1 MFSHPFVQ
9 HHSSWILVY
18 QGLGRITGDEA
29 TERRVLKILLGTDI
43 RDWNWRLES
52 ATVAFLLSRSNT
64 APLCLDRTDVN
75 KLVQRTVKDFEDN
88 LRTEYT
94 KFHYAPFLLA
104 GLLRWRLKEPKGLL
118 LGHDP
123 LAGKLLSVIERAEND
138 LQDRRRP
145 SLSLKKK
152 REKYLP
158 ILADL
163 RSELEGEGGN
173 PDLLLNIYG
182 AGD

>member
-1 MFSHPFVQ
+1 MFLLSVVLRTTSDRANNENAALKFLTWQFRRCPAIVADWLIDCVENRGLFSHPFIQ

-52 ATVAFLLSRSNT
+52 ATVAFLLSRSDS
-64 APLCLDRTDVN
+64 APLCLDRTDVTQ
-75 KLVQRTVKDFEDN
+75 LVQRTVRDFEDN

-104 GLLRWRLKEPKGLL
+104 GLLRWRL
-118 LGHDP
+118 
-123 LAGKLLSVIERAEND
+123 
-138 LQDRRRP
+138 
-145 SLSLKKK
+145 
-152 REKYLP
+152 
-158 ILADL
+158 
-163 RSELEGEGGN
+163 
-173 PDLLLNIYG
+173 
-182 AGD
+182 